1 MKALQ
6 YLEIFVRTADTASL
20 SATAR
25 GLGITPAAASA
36 ALKRLEAE
44 VGVQLLPPPSLGV
57 FSWA

>member
-6 YLEIFVRTADTASL
+6 DLEIFVRTADTASL

-36 ALKRLEAE
+36 
-44 VGVQLLPPPSLGV
+44 SLWIGAV
-57 FSWA
+57 TRARMTSAARNIAR